1 MNCFSLYGILQ
12 RVSMCNLRGGG
23 EISEAWRVRWKRGV
37 RRQRSARRR
46 GSNPSISA
54 DGEDLF
60 VLQSSVG
67 LAGSN
72 DPVVLGTTGTSKSR
86 IAYYMKTLSM
96 KLYPDMT
103 SPFVRKCFAIWNW
116 PSNNPAKDGV
126 FNMAID
132 YGNGI
137 TARKNMVLSQLIQQS
152 SIGAV
157 STVELSFLEADEDV
171 Q

>member
-1 MNCFSLYGILQ
+1 MFSTPYLSEKF
-12 RVSMCNLRGGG
+12 VSHEDSYRA
-23 EISEAWRVRWKRGV
+23 EISTEASFVISPGI
-37 RRQRSARRR
+37 
-46 GSNPSISA
+46 SNPAISA

-86 IAYYMKTLSM
+86 IAYYTKTLSM

-103 SPFVRKCFAIWNW
+103 SPFVRKCFAIWNL